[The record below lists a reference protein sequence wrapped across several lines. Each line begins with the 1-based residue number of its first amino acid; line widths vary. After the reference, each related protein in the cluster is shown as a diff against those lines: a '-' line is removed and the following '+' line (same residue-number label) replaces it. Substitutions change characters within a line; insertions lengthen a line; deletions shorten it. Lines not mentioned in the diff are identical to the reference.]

1 MKIVT
6 SLQVL
11 IDVSK
16 FLKDMQ
22 TWCDQ
27 NGEYGTGMVS
37 ISLKNVEQMSRCI
50 DAVLDQIQNGTP
62 ILVANGYDGVY
73 EQLVGKRRDE

>member
-1 MKIVT
+1 MRMVT
-6 SLQVL
+6 SLQAL

-27 NGEYGTGMVS
+27 NGEYDTEVVS
-37 ISLKNVEQMSRCI
+37 VSLKNVKQMSRCI

-62 ILVANGYDGVY
+62 ILVADGYDGVY
-73 EQLVGKRRDE
+73 EQLVGKRGDD